1 MGLHTSVSN
10 KKTDDL
16 SAQNGWV
23 FPFILITSLFFFWG
37 FVHNIDPILIAH
49 LRKTFQ
55 LSMLQSSLVDSAVFI
70 AYFLM
75 AIPAGLIM
83 KKYGYRS
90 GIIIGLLFFACG
102 AFLFVPAANTHTY
115 GFFLG
120 ALFIIACGLA
130 ILETAANPYAIVLG
144 PAESATFR
152 LNLAQ
157 SFNGL
162 AAFIAP
168 LVGRWLILTDSNK
181 TDAAISALTGDAL
194 TSFIQA
200 ETNSVKLP
208 FVILGIVIL
217 IMAII
222 FYFTPLPDIKE
233 DDSKKQNSFFE
244 ALQYPQLAWAV
255 LAQFFYVGAQVCVG
269 SFFLVFAS
277 TAAGLSDKEAATY
290 TAFYGAAFMIG
301 RFAGTFF
308 MKYIPPIKL
317 LAIYSSINIVLSLVA
332 IYGKGMITIYSLI
345 GIAFFM
351 SIMFPTIFALG
362 IKGLGKA
369 TKPASSLIIMSI
381 VGGALL
387 PPVLGLI
394 SDNTGSIQNGYFI
407 PLLCFIV
414 VLLFALKMRTI
425 NNESFK

>member
-1 MGLHTSVSN
+1 MALPQSTNSNHTNQLNHRS
-10 KKTDDL
+10 
-16 SAQNGWV
+16 GWL

-55 LSMLQSSLVDSAVFI
+55 LSILQSSLVDSAVFI

-144 PAESATFR
+144 PAETAAFR

-168 LVGRWLILTDSNK
+168 LVGRWLILTDSDK
-181 TDAAISALTGDAL
+181 TDAAISALSGDAL
-194 TSFIQA
+194 AAFIQT

-208 FVILGIVIL
+208 FVVLGIVIL

-233 DDSKKQNSFFE
+233 ESSSENNSFLY
-244 ALQYPQLAWAV
+244 ALQHPQLAWAV
-255 LAQFFYVGAQVCVG
+255 FAQFFYVGAQVCVG
-269 SFFLVFAS
+269 SFFLVFAATS
-277 TAAGLSDKEAATY
+277 AGLSDKEAATY

-308 MKYIPPIKL
+308 MKYIKPVKL
-317 LAIYSSINIVLSLVA
+317 LAIYAVINILLSLIA
-332 IYGKGMITIYSLI
+332 IYGKGMITIYALI

-362 IKGLGKA
+362 INGLGNA

-381 VGGALL
+381 VGGAVL
-387 PPVLGLI
+387 PPILGII
-394 SDNTGSIQNGYFI
+394 SDKTGSIQNGYFI
-407 PLLCFIV
+407 PFICFIV

-425 NNESFK
+425 KKEILQ